1 MKALGVL
8 ALPNVHI
15 YAGADGLVENFPCG
29 PSKVPILKKK
39 IAAVVNERVNPD
51 TYELMLKGTEE
62 IDCDMEEVKETEPCM
77 EREITDTI
85 GDELVLSEEKSLAL
99 RKIPYFNDFTDDE
112 FNTLIKKATLQTFE
126 SGSVIMRQ
134 GKKGERFF
142 VIDSG
147 EVEISIKTDYDDPL
161 ITPAG
166 YLGAVI
172 NVLSEGDWFGERA
185 LITGEPRAAS
195 IRAVEK
201 TRCFAFN
208 RDDIPSSSVLSG
220 KKSATKERIDQVNDK
235 YGVDTY
241 EIIEKGL
248 SKQIDGIKIAS
259 QTRGSVNRKG
269 PAVLDTDED
278 EETITEKAGESEEAS
293 SAQIMKE
300 VEFTLPKKDIV
311 TLLVRFRNIR
321 RAARC
326 FEYIAETQPQ
336 FGDVGEKNRRAML
349 VSMLTPEQVS
359 DFKATFDVIDKSHDK
374 LVSLEEMREFMQSVG
389 AEKSDK
395 ELLEIIDKAN
405 PVEEGNTEMT
415 FDEFMGVM
423 AEAEFYDLFNDTF
436 NALDQHNSGFVRA
449 GDLDRILDGL
459 RDLISNDRK
468 SLIDT
473 EDKDIL
479 INYEQFS
486 RMLLGIS

>member
-1 MKALGVL
+1 MST
-8 ALPNVHI
+8 H
-15 YAGADGLVENFPCG
+15 
-29 PSKVPILKKK
+29 
-39 IAAVVNERVNPD
+39 
-51 TYELMLKGTEE
+51 
-62 IDCDMEEVKETEPCM
+62 
-77 EREITDTI
+77 
-85 GDELVLSEEKSLAL
+85 
-99 RKIPYFNDFTDDE
+99 
-112 FNTLIKKATLQTFE
+112 
-126 SGSVIMRQ
+126 
-134 GKKGERFF
+134 
-142 VIDSG
+142 
-147 EVEISIKTDYDDPL
+147 L

-278 EETITEKAGESEEAS
+278 EETITEKAAESEEAS